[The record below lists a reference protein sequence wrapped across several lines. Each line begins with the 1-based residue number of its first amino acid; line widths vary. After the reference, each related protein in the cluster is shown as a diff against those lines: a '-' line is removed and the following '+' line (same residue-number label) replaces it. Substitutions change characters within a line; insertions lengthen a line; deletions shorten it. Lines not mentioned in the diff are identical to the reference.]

1 MFGEILLN
9 GDTGSNMSSSTA
21 YRWFA
26 QRLSA
31 GVCRLPTTFRR
42 RLHSRQ
48 LVIIFVI
55 MILLLHL
62 LSTISNTKRPRRSI
76 PQSVTSHFLFEG
88 MHGNEYKNFTE
99 HIWLFNNSDAERIY
113 LYTNLL
119 QKHHWKTN
127 PQYLDSFRQELNAET
142 NMSTDRDLIL
152 TQTNVKLNQELLCY
166 VVTKRT
172 FWKQPNFVV
181 TENFISTLPKES
193 PFKGRRYQKCAI
205 VGNSGSLQNS
215 KCGSQ
220 IDSMDFVF
228 RCNGAPIEAFMQDA
242 GKRTDFVT
250 FNPSILFK
258 NFGGLTNESAI
269 ASYID
274 FMVQYNSVIWYP
286 CFGARH
292 LVEPCL
298 KAMSYRD
305 QIDSQL
311 VIGHPSHYVSMWE
324 FWKRRGLKKKP
335 STGFF
340 LINVAATMCNEI
352 HLYGFWPFPVELR
365 ERTVHQTAYHYF
377 NEIPFTSHHN
387 SDGEFRILLQMHMLG
402 TLNLHTGA
410 CTQ

>member
-1 MFGEILLN
+1 MNTSDMSNRYACSRCDKTFSRKYDMQRHEQN
-9 GDTGSNMSSSTA
+9 EHDTGEETSEDEDSDPSSQMQRVEESNDDSETSVSESDGHESSMTANMEETEDNLA
-21 YRWFA
+21 YRGCFTITGVSILRFSFIRFLVGFHFSMRSLFVPL
-26 QRLSA
+26 QVKSA
-31 GVCRLPTTFRR
+31 
-42 RLHSRQ
+42 
-48 LVIIFVI
+48 
-55 MILLLHL
+55 
-62 LSTISNTKRPRRSI
+62 TKR
-76 PQSVTSHFLFEG
+76 FE
-88 MHGNEYKNFTE
+88 
-99 HIWLFNNSDAERIY
+99 R
-113 LYTNLL
+113 
-119 QKHHWKTN
+119 
-127 PQYLDSFRQELNAET
+127 
-142 NMSTDRDLIL
+142 
-152 TQTNVKLNQELLCY
+152 
-166 VVTKRT
+166 
-172 FWKQPNFVV
+172 
-181 TENFISTLPKES
+181 ES
-193 PFKGRRYQKCAI
+193 PFTGRRYQKCAI